1 MSSEANQQVET
12 LISHLESRANRQ
24 QKRVGAFKSLQSDL
38 TYLIKEEELD
48 LDETLDVIVEAE
60 GSLPSP
66 ISSRGINLGEEAK
79 C

>member
-1 MSSEANQQVET
+1 MTSFQSNQQVEV
-12 LISHLESRANRQ
+12 LISHLESRANLQ

-60 GSLPSP
+60 GSLSSP
-66 ISSRGINLGEEAK
+66 MSAKGIKLGEEAK
-79 C
+79 